1 MEAYRVADEAVKQVE
16 SEKYDFIVINFA
28 NGDMVG
34 HTGNFNSVV
43 KAIEVVDECV
53 GKVTQAALAKN
64 YAVMITADHGN
75 AEEMWDEKINMPK
88 TAHTTNLVDFVYV
101 NPDDPSALL
110 AKSGKL
116 SDIAVTVLQ
125 VLGLDKPADMTAKS
139 LIEK

>member
-1 MEAYRVADEAVKQVE
+1 MADEAVKQVE
-16 SEKYDFIVINFA
+16 GGKYDFIVINFA

-34 HTGNFNSVV
+34 HTGNFHSVV

-53 GKVTQAALAKN
+53 GKVTEAALAKG

-101 NPDDPSALL
+101 NPDDAQ
-110 AKSGKL
+110 AKMAATGNL
-116 SDIAVTVLQ
+116 GDIAVTVLQ
-125 VLGLDKPADMTAKS
+125 VMGLEKPADMTAKS